1 MTWTLEQTK
10 EYQRRYRLMNKEA
23 ILRSKRLGISV
34 QAARNQIADEDER
47 QGLRYTDLVRYT
59 PSDKNNT

>member
-1 MTWTLEQTK
+1 MTWTPEQTK

-34 QAARNQIADEDER
+34 QAARNQIADEDEK
-47 QGLRYTDLVRYT
+47 QGMQYTDLVRYT
-59 PSDKNNT
+59 PSDKNST